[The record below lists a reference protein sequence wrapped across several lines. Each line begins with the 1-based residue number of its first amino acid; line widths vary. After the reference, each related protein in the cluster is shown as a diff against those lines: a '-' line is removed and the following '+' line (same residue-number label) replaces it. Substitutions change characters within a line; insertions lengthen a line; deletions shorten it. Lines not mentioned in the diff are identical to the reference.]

1 MDMFE
6 VYVLFVF
13 LPSLGAILTYGG
25 AIMAAIAFISAMLTD
40 SIDDELPEAE
50 RTKQKRVMVHHCAL
64 GLLVFA
70 LSFFIPSQKEMAI
83 LYLAP
88 KILNS
93 ETIQNMPTEITRFI
107 EKEVGKNE

>member
-25 AIMAAIAFISAMLTD
+25 AIMAAIAFIVAVLTD
-40 SIDDELPEAE
+40 DDELPEAE
-50 RTKQKRVMVHHCAL
+50 RTKQKRAMVHHCAL